1 MKLIKDLIK
10 AILFVAIGIGLFLG
24 IQKFIT
30 PRWNYPNTTE
40 NIYTQITAFEN
51 LDENIEQV
59 IFLGTSHMMR
69 GVSPL
74 EIYQENKI
82 VSYNLGT
89 SIQTLEGSY
98 FLAKE
103 AFRTQDPKVIVL
115 DVSSLFFSGVTSRNF
130 DVSMRYILDSL
141 PMNETKVEMARA
153 YAEMTDLGNDTGTI
167 LRSED
172 TTERFISCFIPFL
185 QYHSRWNEI
194 GESDFRDYFA
204 YKDDYTAGYHLGS
217 VLVGGSTPLFGVNA
231 LAAELMA
238 VNGVRDVY
246 VYENGIRTAYE
257 TDEDIYSTEIV
268 ENNVEYLV
276 KLRDLCEQNGATLLL
291 TKIPTIIS
299 PISYTSAWTKF
310 RYNAV
315 KEVADRCGIDF
326 LDLQYD
332 ADLGIDVT
340 RDFYDGGM
348 HLNANGTS
356 KVSRYLGAYL
366 KDRYSLEEN
375 ANLTYENYVPYYN
388 EMFDLVQLQIESDP
402 IEYLN
407 ILAER
412 SSRYTI
418 LMTVKYDMRTGL
430 MPEEAQALSNLGLQI
445 DWDNEL
451 KMRRSLIAVI
461 DGGDVKYEAVTNRLL
476 NYTYTLDNGSVVD
489 MTSAGYYSGSTT
501 SIQVDGNS
509 MCRNS
514 NGLNISVYDKEMGI
528 FVDVAAINFCDVFD
542 ATTGWGSH
550 TVSHSTSRV
559 SSALRDAEFI
569 KVLQY
574 EN

>member
-10 AILFVAIGIGLFLG
+10 ALLFIAIGIGLFLG
-24 IQKFIT
+24 IQRLLT

-74 EIYQENKI
+74 EIYQDEKI
-82 VSYNLGT
+82 ISYNLGT

-141 PMNETKVEMARA
+141 PMNETKVEMAKA
-153 YAEMTDLGNDTGTI
+153 YSEMSDLGDDTGTI

-172 TTERFISCFIPFL
+172 TTERFVSCFIPFL

-204 YKDDYTAGYHLGS
+204 YKDDYTAGYHMGS
-217 VLVGGSTPLFGVNA
+217 VLVGGATSLETVNA
-231 LAAELMA
+231 TAAELML
-238 VNGVRDVY
+238 VNGVRDTF
-246 VYENGIRTAYE
+246 VYENGIRRAYE
-257 TDEDIYSTEIV
+257 TEEDIYSTEIV
-268 ENNVEYLV
+268 DNNIEYLA
-276 KLRDLCEQNGATLLL
+276 KLKELCDQNGAALLL
-291 TKIPTIIS
+291 TKIPAIAS
-299 PISYTSAWTKF
+299 PINYTSAWTKF
-310 RYNAV
+310 RSAAV
-315 KEVADRCGIDF
+315 REVADRYGIDF

-332 ADLGIDVT
+332 ADLGIDVSK
-340 RDFYDGGM
+340 DFYDGGM
-348 HLNANGTS
+348 HLNANGVS
-356 KVSRYLGAYL
+356 KASGYLGAYL
-366 KDRYSLEEN
+366 KEHYGLEEN
-375 ANLTYENYVPYYN
+375 VNLTYESYLPYYRK
-388 EMFDLVQLQIESDP
+388 MMDLVALQIETDP

-418 LMTVKYDMRTGL
+418 LMAVKYDLRTGL
-430 MPEEAQALSNLGLQI
+430 STEEAHALSNLGLQS
-445 DWDNEL
+445 DWDNEV
-451 KMRRSLIAVI
+451 KMRRSMIAVI
-461 DGGDVKYEAVTNRLL
+461 DGGDVKYEAATNRTL
-476 NYTYTLDNGSVVD
+476 NYTYTLDNGSVAEI
-489 MTSAGYYSGSTT
+489 MSSGLYSGSNS
-501 SIQVDGNS
+501 SILVDGSN
-509 MCRNS
+509 MGKNG
-514 NGLNISVYDKEMGI
+514 NGLNITVYDKELGI
-528 FVDVAAINFCDVFD
+528 FVDVASINFCDVYD
-542 ATTGWGSH
+542 EVTGWGRH
-550 TVSHSTSRV
+550 TVSHSTNRIST
-559 SSALRDAEFI
+559 ALRDAEFI
-569 KVLQY
+569 EVLQY